1 MAKKTTLLQTVHKFA
16 TLYGYNEEVVDV
28 EVRTL
33 EYDSSKY
40 YICFLMHA
48 ALHTRRLLQIK
59 KSNIQCNRGGGT
71 SSNVTTCSIK
81 YRTYD
86 RAELWLL

>member
-1 MAKKTTLLQTVHKFA
+1 MAKKTTLLQIVHKFA
-16 TLYGYNEEVVDV
+16 TLYGHNEEVVDV

-33 EYDSSKY
+33 RVRQFEILYLFS
-40 YICFLMHA
+40 HA
-48 ALHTRRLLQIK
+48 ALHTRRLLQVK

-71 SSNVTTCSIK
+71 STNVTTCSIK

-86 RAELWLL
+86 RAEMWLL